1 MIFTLQRCSRST
13 VDEWEEIFIEANLKI
28 DTIKKK
34 ILEIRT
40 HIGQSDQFM
49 FNRAFDF
56 AIEEFIEAIG
66 FFWFLKVWFK
76 IILPLLQEHFRFDL
90 HYKYEIDTMDH
101 TV

>member
-76 IILPLLQEHFRFDL
+76 IILPL
-90 HYKYEIDTMDH
+90 
-101 TV
+101 

>member
-1 MIFTLQRCSRST
+1 VIFTLQRCSRST
-13 VDEWEEIFIEANLKI
+13 VDEWEEIFTEANLKI

-66 FFWFLKVWFK
+66 FFWFLKVWFE
-76 IILPLLQEHFRFDL
+76 IILRE
-90 HYKYEIDTMDH
+90 
-101 TV
+101 

>member
-1 MIFTLQRCSRST
+1 MQRCSRSA
-13 VDEWEEIFIEANLKI
+13 VDEWEEIFIEANSKI
-28 DTIKKK
+28 DNIKKK

-66 FFWFLKVWFK
+66 FFWFLKVWFE
-76 IILPLLQEHFRFDL
+76 IIYYQVFLFT
-90 HYKYEIDTMDH
+90 KYNPIPIANLELKPY
-101 TV
+101 

>member
-13 VDEWEEIFIEANLKI
+13 VDEWEEIFTEANSKI

-66 FFWFLKVWFK
+66 FFWFLKVWFE
-76 IILPLLQEHFRFDL
+76 IILR
-90 HYKYEIDTMDH
+90 K
-101 TV
+101 